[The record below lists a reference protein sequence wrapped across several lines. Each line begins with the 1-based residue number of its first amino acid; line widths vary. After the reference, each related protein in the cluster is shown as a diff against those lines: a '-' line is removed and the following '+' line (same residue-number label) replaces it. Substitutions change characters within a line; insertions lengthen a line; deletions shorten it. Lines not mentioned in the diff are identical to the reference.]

1 MYIIRNTQGKICGV
15 CTNRPGARNLLPDGR
30 PEQVEF
36 VEDESEQLDAAGV
49 AKRTSQRAEISAFRV
64 AQEAKFALAEM
75 RASAQQAVL
84 KQQLAAMLQDPAAP
98 QEVRD
103 YARELAR

>member
-36 VEDESEQLDAAGV
+36 VEDE
-49 AKRTSQRAEISAFRV
+49 TAEIVSFRA